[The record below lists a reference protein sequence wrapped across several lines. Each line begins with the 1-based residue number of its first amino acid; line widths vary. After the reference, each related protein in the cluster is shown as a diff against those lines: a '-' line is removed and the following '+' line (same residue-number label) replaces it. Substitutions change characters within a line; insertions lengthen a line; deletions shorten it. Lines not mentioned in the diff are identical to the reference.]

1 LVLDYA
7 VRLYQAWRVLL
18 AWILTAGLVLSH
30 PVAVDGDTVRDGGE
44 RYRVAN
50 LDAPE
55 TGRRARCPA
64 EATAGAAAQA
74 EAVRLISTA
83 RRVEAHPTGR
93 RDRYGRVVAYIE
105 IDGVDLGARLIEQG
119 LARPWYG
126 RSSNFC
132 ARPLSVAVR

>member
-1 LVLDYA
+1 MLVP
-7 VRLYQAWRVLL
+7 LL
-18 AWILTAGLVLSH
+18 VAAGLVLAE
-30 PVAVDGDTVRDGGE
+30 PVAVDGDTVRDGRE

-55 TGRRARCPA
+55 VGSHARCPA
-64 EATAGAAAQA
+64 ELAAGEAARA
-74 EAVRLISTA
+74 EVADLIGRA

-105 IDGVDLGARLIEQG
+105 IDGVDLGARLIERG

-132 ARPLSVAVR
+132 SRPLARR

>member
-1 LVLDYA
+1 LDYPFG
-7 VRLYQAWRVLL
+7 LYDAAAMLVPLLL
-18 AWILTAGLVLSH
+18 AAGLVLAD
-30 PVAVDGDTVRDGGE
+30 PVVIDGDTVRDGDE

-55 TGRRARCPA
+55 VGGHARCPA
-64 EATAGAAAQA
+64 EEAAGEAARA
-74 EAVRLISTA
+74 EAAGMVAEA

-105 IDGVDLGARLIEQG
+105 IDGVDLGARLIERG

-126 RSSNFC
+126 RSSDYC
-132 ARPLSVAVR
+132 ARPIAPAVR